1 MKLVI
6 SNSGQTA
13 NPFLDRI
20 RIFQGDI
27 TAQDVDAIVVLIPQ
41 TLEYRGSINESVQ
54 NASGTSVDEFILD
67 NIYRP
72 KVGEVYALPAF
83 GLPAKHILVGV
94 MPKYRTDFDM
104 NPSDLSNVIR
114 RVMELARCMLL
125 TSVAFPP
132 LASGKKGFPKA
143 KSARLVC
150 QGITDR
156 LEESFEDI
164 RIVCKDE
171 KMLDIFDGKLR
182 VLGWEGEE

>member
-6 SNSGQTA
+6 SNSGHVA
-13 NPFLDRI
+13 KPFLDRI
-20 RIFQGDI
+20 RILQGDI
-27 TAQDVDAIVVLIPQ
+27 VDQEVDAIVILIPQ

-54 NASGTSVDEFILD
+54 LASGENIDEFILD
-67 NIYRP
+67 NIYKP
-72 KVGEVYALPAF
+72 KSGEVYALPAN
-83 GLPAKHILVGV
+83 GLRAKHILVGV
-94 MPKYRTDFDM
+94 MPHYRTDFDM

-125 TSVAFPP
+125 TSIAFPP
-132 LASGKKGFPKA
+132 LASGRHGFPKA

-164 RIVCKDE
+164 RIICSDE
-171 KMLDIFDGKLR
+171 KMLEAYDGKLR
-182 VLGWEGEE
+182 VLGWEGG